1 MKLKFSRGVLFHI
14 KASACL
20 KYFLNECESKASEKA
35 DPGSLEKVDLK
46 PKFTVVLNS
55 GTFIFARN

>member
-1 MKLKFSRGVLFHI
+1 MKLKFSRGVLFHM
-14 KASACL
+14 KASVCL

-35 DPGSLEKVDLK
+35 DPEKVDLK